1 MPKLYNIDPRLL
13 TDFSIP
19 ENIYLLGRFWADGN
33 LRHSEINLCAKEG
46 DAEHMFPFFRQMG
59 LQKFHK
65 RQRIHQGQPF
75 GVPSYTISVSR
86 KRVAD
91 FLRELD
97 YSEKSKAS
105 PTKVLNRIDPSLR
118 HLFWRGF
125 FDGDGSLYIGSHARC
140 SPKLS
145 FWGTI
150 EQDWTALIELCEK
163 LKVTYS
169 LTRYE
174 RKGGKHC
181 SSTLQIRRRADML
194 MFMDWIYQ
202 SYQTD
207 KIGLVRKYETYKKL
221 QVLVSGSVLKRR
233 GLNPGIC
240 YLKAINRWRAL
251 INPTEAVGL
260 DHIVGCGYHKTLEE
274 ALEARKNKM
283 LSLGLKEAGARLPD
297 CLYQSKDRE

>member
-1 MPKLYNIDPRLL
+1 MPNLYNIDPRLL

-19 ENIYLLGRFWADGN
+19 ENIYLFGRFWADGS
-33 LRHSEINLCAKEG
+33 LHRCGVCLSAKEG
-46 DAEHMFPFFRQMG
+46 DAEHMFPFLRQMG
-59 LQKFHK
+59 VLKFHK
-65 RQRIHQGQPF
+65 RQRTNQGKPF
-75 GVPSYTISVSR
+75 GAPSYTISISR

-91 FLRELD
+91 FLRSLD
-97 YSEKSKAS
+97 YGEKSRVS
-105 PTKVLNRIDPSLR
+105 PTKILGYIDPAL
-118 HLFWRGF
+118 HPLFWRGF
-125 FDGDGSLYIGSHARC
+125 FDGDGSLYLGPRIGY

-150 EQDWTALIELCEK
+150 EQDWADLIALCEK

-169 LTRYE
+169 ITRYE

-181 SSTLQIRRRADML
+181 SSTLQIRRRADMQA
-194 MFMDWIYQ
+194 FMDWIYQ
-202 SYQTD
+202 SYKIDQ
-207 KIGLVRKYETYKKL
+207 IGLVRKYETYKKL
-221 QVLVSGSVLKRR
+221 QVITSKSILKPR

-260 DHIVGCGYHKTLEE
+260 DHIVGCGYHRTLEE

-283 LSLGLKEAGARLPD
+283 LSLGLKEVGARLPD